1 MNKQNVMVWV
11 LILITFSLSC
21 FTVIS
26 KEKEMDTMS
35 RQMYKLKQE
44 QTEVA
49 NKINVLFD
57 NYSSINNALSF
68 YESDTDMNMAQI
80 REALVVLD
88 ELSANDSML
97 MGRLEVIYDK
107 QIEQGI
113 KLSEVREEYS
123 ATGGFGVLTGE
134 VAIGNAEVI
143 AEPIEIL
150 PEPEPEPEPIEE
162 PVVFSCPSPDR
173 SVDFGRYISKIS
185 FNRDVRFTIDFDI
198 QDGQITNQVFSKK
211 INTKLKKAVAKYLS
225 DSLDT
230 TNNASNCS
238 LPFAIE
244 V

>member
-1 MNKQNVMVWV
+1 MNKQNVIAYV

-21 FTVIS
+21 FVIIS
-26 KEKEMDTMS
+26 KEKEMNDMS

-97 MGRLEVIYDK
+97 MGRLEIIYDK
-107 QIEQGI
+107 QIAQGI
-113 KLSEVREEYS
+113 ELSEVREEYS

-134 VAIGNAEVI
+134 VAIGNTEVI

-150 PEPEPEPEPIEE
+150 PEPEPEPIEE

-230 TNNASNCS
+230 TNNASSCS

>member
-1 MNKQNVMVWV
+1 MNKQNVIAYV

-21 FTVIS
+21 FVIIS
-26 KEKEMDTMS
+26 KEKEMNDMS
-35 RQMYKLKQE
+35 RQVYELKQE

-68 YESDTDMNMAQI
+68 YESDTDMNMSQI

-97 MGRLEVIYDK
+97 IGRLEVIYDK

-113 KLSEVREEYS
+113 ELSEVREEYS

-134 VAIGNAEVI
+134 VAIGNTEVI

-150 PEPEPEPEPIEE
+150 PEPEPEPIEE

>member
-1 MNKQNVMVWV
+1 MNKQNVIAYV

-21 FTVIS
+21 FVIIS
-26 KEKEMDTMS
+26 KEKEMNDMS

-97 MGRLEVIYDK
+97 MGRLEIIYDN
-107 QIEQGI
+107 QIAQGI
-113 KLSEVREEYS
+113 ELSAVREEYS

-134 VAIGNAEVI
+134 VAIGNTEVI

-150 PEPEPEPEPIEE
+150 PEPEPEPIEE

-198 QDGQITNQVFSKK
+198 QDGQIANQVFSKK

>member
-1 MNKQNVMVWV
+1 MNKQNVIAYV

-21 FTVIS
+21 FVIIS

-97 MGRLEVIYDK
+97 MGRLEIIYDK
-107 QIEQGI
+107 QIAQGI
-113 KLSEVREEYS
+113 ELSEVREEYS

-134 VAIGNAEVI
+134 VAIGNTEVI

-150 PEPEPEPEPIEE
+150 PEPEPEPIEE

-230 TNNASNCS
+230 TNNASSCS

>member
-1 MNKQNVMVWV
+1 MNKQNVIAYV

-21 FTVIS
+21 FVIIS
-26 KEKEMDTMS
+26 KEKEMNDMS
-35 RQMYKLKQE
+35 RQVYELKQE

-97 MGRLEVIYDK
+97 MGRLEIIYDK
-107 QIEQGI
+107 QIAQGI
-113 KLSEVREEYS
+113 ELSEVREEYS

-134 VAIGNAEVI
+134 VAIGNTEVI

-150 PEPEPEPEPIEE
+150 PEPEPEPIEE

-230 TNNASNCS
+230 TNNASSCS

>member
-1 MNKQNVMVWV
+1 MNKQNVIAYV

-21 FTVIS
+21 FVIIS
-26 KEKEMDTMS
+26 KEKEMNDMS
-35 RQMYKLKQE
+35 RQVYELKQE

-68 YESDTDMNMAQI
+68 YESDTDMNMSQI

-113 KLSEVREEYS
+113 ELSAVREEYS

-134 VAIGNAEVI
+134 VAIGNTEVI

-150 PEPEPEPEPIEE
+150 PEPEPIEE

-211 INTKLKKAVAKYLS
+211 INTKLKKAVTKYLS